1 MLATLYDFIISIY
14 VNVNVNVNV
23 NINVNINV
31 MCWDLSK
38 NMTLLNISLTHY
50 HKIIRDKG
58 FELIGLD
65 GLTWK
70 IKTHLIAFE

>member
-14 VNVNVNVNV
+14 VNINVNVNV
-23 NINVNINV
+23 NINININV

-50 HKIIRDKG
+50 QKIIQDKE
-58 FELIGLD
+58 FELIGL
-65 GLTWK
+65 
-70 IKTHLIAFE
+70 E